1 MVGKKTWSKKLL
13 PRINNKNIF
22 QIRLPCF
29 FWVNTTFVEMDTFT
43 DKVVWITGASSGIGK
58 ALAVELASRG
68 ARIVLSSRKFEEL
81 AAVKNELQQV
91 ENHFVVPLDLGSAS
105 SFVQETA
112 QVIAHFGRIDYLFN
126 CGGISQR
133 SNASETQIE
142 VDRKI
147 MEVNYFG
154 TIALT
159 KAVLPFMQKQQSGH
173 IIAISSI
180 AGKFGFFLRSAYSA
194 SKHALHGFFESLYL
208 EEEKNN
214 IKVTIACPGKINTNI
229 SVNALTGDGKA
240 HEVMDHNQETGM
252 SASECARQLLKAVE
266 KGKIEV
272 LIGNKEIKAVTLK
285 RFFPALFWKVIRK
298 QKAT

>member
-1 MVGKKTWSKKLL
+1 MILFK
-13 PRINNKNIF
+13 R
-22 QIRLPCF
+22 
-29 FWVNTTFVEMDTFT
+29 NTTFVTMDKFS
-43 DKVVWITGASSGIGK
+43 DRVVWITGASSGIGK
-58 ALAVELASRG
+58 ALAVELARRG
-68 ARIVLSSRKFEEL
+68 ARIVLSSRKLDEL
-81 AAVKNELQQV
+81 NAVKKDLPRAES
-91 ENHFVVPLDLGSAS
+91 HFVLPLDLGSGS
-105 SFVQETA
+105 SFNAETE
-112 QVIAHFGRIDYLFN
+112 QVVMQFKRIDYLFN

-133 SNASETQIE
+133 SAAAETQLE

-159 KAVLPFMQKQQSGH
+159 KAVLPIMQKQRSGH

-208 EEEKNN
+208 EEEKKN

-229 SVNALTGDGKA
+229 SLNALTGDGKA
-240 HEVMDHNQETGM
+240 HDVMDHNQETGM
-252 SASECARQLLKAVE
+252 SAEECARQILKAVE

-285 RFFPALFWKVIRK
+285 RFFPSLFWKVIRK